1 MTQQVKPTKRRRA
14 RECAVQA
21 LYSWFVSQ
29 NTPEKVKLDFIA
41 FEDIDMNG
49 VDLPYFR
56 KLFHETINNLDTL
69 EDLFS
74 PYLDRS
80 IGELGTIERAIL
92 SMATY
97 ELFSPYLN
105 HSTEE
110 SETIECTPL
119 PIPTSTNELN
129 VLQDDV
135 VPYKV
140 VINEAI
146 EVAKVFGAE
155 ESHKYIN
162 GVLDKLA
169 PQLGRK

>member
-1 MTQQVKPTKRRRA
+1 MTQQAKPTKRRRA
-14 RECAVQA
+14 RECTVQA

-29 NTPEKVKLDFIA
+29 NTPEKVELDFITD
-41 FEDIDMNG
+41 EDMKG

-56 KLFHETINNLDTL
+56 KLFRETVNNIDTI
-69 EDLFS
+69 EQLFS

-80 IGELGTIERAIL
+80 IDELGTIERAIL
-92 SMATY
+92 STATY
-97 ELFSPYLN
+97 ELKFAP
-105 HSTEE
+105 
-110 SETIECTPL
+110 
-119 PIPTSTNELN
+119 
-129 VLQDDV
+129 D

-146 EVAKVFGAE
+146 EVAKTFGAE
-155 ESHKYIN
+155 DSHKYIN